1 MARRTSGSSS
11 TVNKT
16 GFGISLRCGARGFRC
31 VLRGRLYG
39 CSFFSCRPQ
48 VTIPDAPMSSP
59 LDQSIVDLSSADA
72 AKRLAATGEI
82 YRLGRAAAGSAISE
96 WWAESELSALLLGSN
111 LVITVGLA
119 VQRDTFGRIR
129 IANGTP
135 RLADVPPDQDA
146 EEFEL
151 HFEEGISLDIL
162 TTREPGGSGA
172 IAKYL
177 TKFGEGIQQVEY
189 RCANVDRAKEIL
201 KEKFR
206 VDAVYPATHQ
216 GADGTRVNFFLV
228 PSPDGGKVLIEMYE
242 LQSRG

>member
-1 MARRTSGSSS
+1 MKEGL
-11 TVNKT
+11 
-16 GFGISLRCGARGFRC
+16 ISLRITWSSSGYGFYW
-31 VLRGRLYG
+31 VG
-39 CSFFSCRPQ
+39 PHA
-48 VTIPDAPMSSP
+48 TIAGISMSSP
-59 LDQSIVDLSSADA
+59 LAQSIADLSSADA
-72 AKRLAATGEI
+72 SKRLAAAGEI
-82 YRLGRAAAGSAISE
+82 YRLGRATAGSGISD
-96 WWAESELSALLLGSN
+96 WWAESELSALLLGPN
-111 LVITVGLA
+111 PAITVGVA

-135 RLADVPPDQDA
+135 RLAQVPPDQDA

-151 HFEEGISLDIL
+151 HFDEGIFLDIL

-206 VDAVYPATHQ
+206 VDAVYPATRA

-228 PSPDGGKVLIEMYE
+228 ASPDGGKVLIELYE
-242 LQSRG
+242 LQSR